1 MPPFAGRDADAAV
14 KHVAADCE
22 FHLRGTADLA
32 GRSDPYLGHAGVHE
46 YFADVAATWQ
56 ELVLYPDDYPSA
68 ARGCDRARKRAR
80 VP

>member
-22 FHLRGTADLA
+22 LHLRGTADLA

-56 ELVLYPDDYPSA
+56 ELVLYPDDY
-68 ARGCDRARKRAR
+68 RAL
-80 VP
+80 PGL